1 MLYVKY
7 NSSMREISRAAR
19 PLRYALATGSY
30 RAGTSRLKRA
40 DAGGPPPPL
49 KGSFCVWLLPL
60 FLAAAK
66 GICGKL
72 P

>member
-19 PLRYALATGSY
+19 PLRYALAIGSY

-40 DAGGPPPPL
+40 DAGGPPPP
-49 KGSFCVWLLPL
+49 
-60 FLAAAK
+60 
-66 GICGKL
+66 
-72 P
+72 

>member
-7 NSSMREISRAAR
+7 NSVREISRAAR
-19 PLRYALATGSY
+19 PLRYAPETGPY
-30 RAGTSRLKRA
+30 RAGTGHFKRA
-40 DAGGPPPPL
+40 GAGGPPL
-49 KGSFCVWLLPL
+49 KGSFCAQLLPL

-66 GICGKL
+66 GACGKL